1 MFLVQGQKSWRR
13 NVWVGS
19 VVVGA
24 LVVGVVLG
32 TVFATRTAEAQ
43 PAERT
48 FSSGTGMMMNYVNS
62 ANAADFEAVMQK
74 LAEGLQNS
82 DVPERNSQ
90 AEGWKVYRAQEP
102 GPNNSVLYV
111 WFLDPAVAGADYRVS
126 YILAEVFPQEA
137 QALFE
142 RYNGSFAADLGQGQ
156 VNLELV
162 VDF

>member
-1 MFLVQGQKSWRR
+1 MFLLQGQKSWRR

-43 PAERT
+43 AAERT
-48 FSSGTGMMMNYVNS
+48 FSSGTGMMLNYVNA
-62 ANAADFEAVMQK
+62 ANSADFEAVMQK

-82 DVPERNSQ
+82 EVPDRNSQ
-90 AEGWKVYRAQEP
+90 AEGWKVYRAKEA
-102 GPNNSVLYV
+102 GPNNSTLYV
-111 WFLDPAVAGADYRVS
+111 WFLDPAVSGADYRVS
-126 YILAEVFPQEA
+126 YMLSEAFPEEA
-137 QALFE
+137 QALYE
-142 RYNGSFAADLGQGQ
+142 RYNASFSAGQSM
-156 VNLELV
+156 VNLDLV